1 MTLVRSRIRH
11 PSSSSR
17 TTPPLALHIPISTL
31 TPPTTTTSITLAS
44 AVVTTANAA
53 NAATAAHT
61 RRSSTATSATAATS
75 VGGTSTTTPTTTAGT
90 TTGTQ
95 RRRLFSFTTH
105 SSSRNFFNNNTNQN
119 DNGNDANMSPSN
131 VGGIGLVA
139 EEVHLGKQAP
149 EPLTLAGIRAR
160 RAKAGK
166 LDAPT
171 ASYSDSDM
179 FKAPQSFD
187 KPKAKRWDHLLSAES
202 AARKPCVLK
211 QAAKHLKK
219 PGLVSLGGGL
229 PSAENFPF
237 ESLSM
242 QVPTPAGGFSHTSNL
257 KQVTIGKHDVR
268 DTEDGVL
275 DLSIALNYGQSI
287 GSAQLLRWV
296 TEHTELV
303 HNPPYADWRCAL
315 TIGSTGSLEA
325 AYRMFGDRT
334 RGDGILTEEY
344 SFSTALETA
353 APLGLRVFG
362 IPMDEQG
369 LLPDKMDELLT
380 NWDPEA
386 RGGARRPRVLY
397 TVPSG
402 QNPTGA
408 TQSEQRRREVY
419 EVCRKHDVFIFEDEP
434 YYFLQ
439 MQPYQKG
446 GASKGGSNGVS
457 TTRTQQIS
465 SSTTTSTLSIT
476 PNGASSAPSGEA
488 VDDDGDVEAFMR
500 TLIPSLLSIDTDG
513 RVMRHDSFSKVVV
526 PGSRVGWVTASEQVV
541 ERYIRHAECC
551 SQGPSGFSQAVLY
564 KLLDEEWGH
573 AGYLRW
579 LMHLRDEYSAR
590 RDAILGACE
599 KYLPGEV
606 VSWTPPAAGMFL
618 WLKVDHTRHPLAA
631 TKSLLELEEEIFDS
645 GIDKGVLACRGSWF
659 RAEHDK
665 PLSGLFF
672 RTTYAA
678 ASEEQMAVAIERFGE
693 AVRGSFGI

>member
-1 MTLVRSRIRH
+1 
-11 PSSSSR
+11 
-17 TTPPLALHIPISTL
+17 
-31 TPPTTTTSITLAS
+31 
-44 AVVTTANAA
+44 
-53 NAATAAHT
+53 
-61 RRSSTATSATAATS
+61 
-75 VGGTSTTTPTTTAGT
+75 
-90 TTGTQ
+90 
-95 RRRLFSFTTH
+95 
-105 SSSRNFFNNNTNQN
+105 
-119 DNGNDANMSPSN
+119 MSPSN
-131 VGGIGLVA
+131 VGGHGLVA
-139 EEVHLGKQAP
+139 EDAHVGKQAP

-160 RAKAGK
+160 RAKADK

-179 FKAPQSFD
+179 FKAP
-187 KPKAKRWDHLLSAES
+187 S
-202 AARKPCVLK
+202 AARRPCVLK

-242 QVPTPAGGFSHTSNL
+242 QVPTPAGRFSHTSDL

-268 DTEDGVL
+268 DADGVL

-296 TEHTELV
+296 TEHTELA
-303 HNPPYADWRCAL
+303 HAPPYADWRCAL
-315 TIGSTGSLEA
+315 TVGSTGSLEA

-362 IPMDEQG
+362 VAMDEQG
-369 LLPDKMDELLT
+369 LLPSAMDELLS

-419 EVCRKHDVFIFEDEP
+419 KVCQKHDVFIFEDEP

-439 MQPYQKG
+439 MQPYQP
-446 GASKGGSNGVS
+446 GGSSANNGAAA
-457 TTRTQQIS
+457 TTTARAPQEIS
-465 SSTTTSTLSIT
+465 SSSTTSTLSIT
-476 PNGASSAPSGEA
+476 PNGASPASPDS
-488 VDDDGDVEAFMR
+488 DDDVEAFLR
-500 TLIPSLLSIDTDG
+500 SLIPSMLSMDTDG

-526 PGSRVGWVTASEQVV
+526 PGSRVGWVTASEQVI

-573 AGYLRW
+573 ANYLRW
-579 LMHLRDEYSAR
+579 LMHLRDEYSGR
-590 RDAILGACE
+590 RDAILRACE
-599 KYLPGEV
+599 RFLPSDV

-618 WLKVDHTRHPLAA
+618 WLKVDHTRHPHAA
-631 TKSLLELEEEIFDS
+631 TKTLLQLEEEIFDS
-645 GIDKGVLACRGSWF
+645 CIEKGVLACRGSWF

-678 ASEEQMAVAIERFGE
+678 ASEEQMAVAIERFGS

>member
-1 MTLVRSRIRH
+1 M
-11 PSSSSR
+11 
-17 TTPPLALHIPISTL
+17 A
-31 TPPTTTTSITLAS
+31 PT
-44 AVVTTANAA
+44 
-53 NAATAAHT
+53 
-61 RRSSTATSATAATS
+61 
-75 VGGTSTTTPTTTAGT
+75 
-90 TTGTQ
+90 
-95 RRRLFSFTTH
+95 
-105 SSSRNFFNNNTNQN
+105 
-119 DNGNDANMSPSN
+119 N
-131 VGGIGLVA
+131 VGGLGLVA
-139 EEVHLGKQAP
+139 EDVHIGRQAP
-149 EPLTLAGIRAR
+149 EPLTLEGIRTR

-179 FKAPQSFD
+179 FKAPQSFK
-187 KPKAKRWDHLLSAES
+187 KPLAKRWDHLLSPES

-229 PSAENFPF
+229 PSSDNFPF

-242 QVPTPAGGFSHTSNL
+242 QVPTPANKFSQHASDL
-257 KQVTIGKHDVR
+257 KEVTIGKHDVR
-268 DTEDGVL
+268 DGVGEGVL

-303 HNPPYADWRCAL
+303 HDPAIADWRCAL

-325 AYRMFGDRT
+325 AYRMFGDRA

-380 NWDPEA
+380 GWDEEA

-408 TQSEQRRREVY
+408 TQSEERRREVY
-419 EVCRKHDVFIFEDEP
+419 RVCQKHDVFIFEDEP

-439 MQPYQKG
+439 MQPYQE
-446 GASKGGSNGVS
+446 GGSGKS
-457 TTRTQQIS
+457 DTTAQS
-465 SSTTTSTLSIT
+465 SSTTTTATKPHGESV
-476 PNGASSAPSGEA
+476 NGSNGDA
-488 VDDDGDVEAFMR
+488 DVEAFMR
-500 TLIPSLLSIDTDG
+500 TLIPSLLSMDTDG
-513 RVMRHDSFSKVVV
+513 RVLRHDSFSKVVV
-526 PGSRVGWVTASEQVV
+526 PGSRVGWVTGSEQVI

-573 AGYLRW
+573 DGYLRW
-579 LMHLRDEYSAR
+579 LMHLRDEYAGR

-599 KYLPGEV
+599 RFLPGE
-606 VSWTPPAAGMFL
+606 L
-618 WLKVDHTRHPLAA
+618 WLKVDHTRHPHASD
-631 TKSLLELEEEIFDS
+631 KSLLELEEEIFDS
-645 GIDKGVLACRGSWF
+645 CIERGVLACRGSWF
-659 RAEHDK
+659 RAEHDR
-665 PLSGLFF
+665 PLSG
-672 RTTYAA
+672 
-678 ASEEQMAVAIERFGE
+678 AVLPHD
-693 AVRGSFGI
+693 VRGGVGGADGGGD

>member
-1 MTLVRSRIRH
+1 M
-11 PSSSSR
+11 
-17 TTPPLALHIPISTL
+17 A
-31 TPPTTTTSITLAS
+31 PT
-44 AVVTTANAA
+44 
-53 NAATAAHT
+53 
-61 RRSSTATSATAATS
+61 
-75 VGGTSTTTPTTTAGT
+75 
-90 TTGTQ
+90 
-95 RRRLFSFTTH
+95 
-105 SSSRNFFNNNTNQN
+105 
-119 DNGNDANMSPSN
+119 N

-139 EEVHLGKQAP
+139 EDVHIGKQAP
-149 EPLTLAGIRAR
+149 EPLTLEGIRTR

-179 FKAPQSFD
+179 FKAPQSPS
-187 KPKAKRWDHLLSAES
+187 KPKAKRWDHLLSTES
-202 AARKPCVLK
+202 AARRPCVLK

-229 PSAENFPF
+229 PSADNFPF

-242 QVPTPAGGFSHTSNL
+242 HVPTPAGGFSHKDNL

-303 HNPPYADWRCAL
+303 HDPPYADWRCAL

-353 APLGLRVFG
+353 APLGLRVYG
-362 IPMDEQG
+362 VPMDEQG
-369 LLPDKMDELLT
+369 LLPEKMDEMLS
-380 NWDPEA
+380 NWDVEA
-386 RGGARRPRVLY
+386 RGG
-397 TVPSG
+397 G
-402 QNPTGA
+402 QQAEGT
-408 TQSEQRRREVY
+408 
-419 EVCRKHDVFIFEDEP
+419 KHDVFIFEDEP

-446 GASKGGSNGVS
+446 GSNG
-457 TTRTQQIS
+457 
-465 SSTTTSTLSIT
+465 TTTTAAAAKA
-476 PNGASSAPSGEA
+476 NGETSGSSGDA
-488 VDDDGDVEAFMR
+488 DVEAFMR
-500 TLIPSLLSIDTDG
+500 TLIPSMLSMDTDG

-526 PGSRVGWVTASEQVV
+526 PGSRVGWVTGSEQVI

-573 AGYLRW
+573 DGYLRW
-579 LMHLRDEYSAR
+579 LMHLRDEYRAR
-590 RDAILGACE
+590 RDAILRACE
-599 KYLPGEV
+599 KFLPQEV

-618 WLKVDHTRHPLAA
+618 WLKVDHTRHPHASS
-631 TKSLLELEEEIFDS
+631 KSLLELEEEIFDS
-645 GIDKGVLACRGSWF
+645 CIDKGVLACRGSWF
-659 RAEHDK
+659 SAEPDR
-665 PLSGLFF
+665 PQSGLFF

-678 ASEEQMAVAIERFGE
+678 ASEEQMAVATERFGE
-693 AVRGSFGI
+693 AVRGSFGF

>member
-1 MTLVRSRIRH
+1 
-11 PSSSSR
+11 
-17 TTPPLALHIPISTL
+17 
-31 TPPTTTTSITLAS
+31 
-44 AVVTTANAA
+44 
-53 NAATAAHT
+53 
-61 RRSSTATSATAATS
+61 
-75 VGGTSTTTPTTTAGT
+75 
-90 TTGTQ
+90 
-95 RRRLFSFTTH
+95 
-105 SSSRNFFNNNTNQN
+105 
-119 DNGNDANMSPSN
+119 MSPTN

-139 EEVHLGKQAP
+139 EEVHIGKQAP
-149 EPLTLAGIRAR
+149 EPLTLEGIRAR

-179 FKAPQSFD
+179 FKAPQFPD
-187 KPKAKRWDHLLSAES
+187 LLSPES

-229 PSAENFPF
+229 PSAENFPI
-237 ESLSM
+237 ERLSM
-242 QVPTPAGGFSHTSNL
+242 QVPSPAGGFSHTDNL
-257 KQVTIGKHDVR
+257 KEVTIGKHDVR
-268 DTEDGVL
+268 DHQGEGVL

-303 HNPPYADWRCAL
+303 HDPPYADWRCAL

-325 AYRMFGDRT
+325 AYRMFGDRQ

-362 IPMDEQG
+362 VAMDEQG
-369 LLPDKMDELLT
+369 LLPDKMDELLS
-380 NWDPEA
+380 A
-386 RGGARRPRVLY
+386 GGARRPRVLY

-408 TQSEQRRREVY
+408 TQSEQRRRGVY
-419 EVCRKHDVFIFEDEP
+419 AVCQKHDVFIFEDEP

-446 GASKGGSNGVS
+446 ASGS
-457 TTRTQQIS
+457 TTGTTTTKPNGGE
-465 SSTTTSTLSIT
+465 STT
-476 PNGASSAPSGEA
+476 NGDA
-488 VDDDGDVEAFMR
+488 DVEAFLR
-500 TLIPSLLSIDTDG
+500 TLVPSLLSLDTDG

-526 PGSRVGWVTASEQVV
+526 PGARVGWVTASEQVI

-579 LMHLRDEYSAR
+579 LAHVRDEYAAR

-599 KYLPGEV
+599 KYLPGR
-606 VSWTPPAAGMFL
+606 WFLGRRRRRGCLYL
-618 WLKVDHTRHPLAA
+618 WLKVDHTRHPHAA
-631 TKSLLELEEEIFDS
+631 SKSLLALEEEIFDS
-645 GIDKGVLACRGSWF
+645 CIDKGVLSCRGSWF
-659 RAEHDK
+659 AAEYDR

-678 ASEEQMAVAIERFGE
+678 ASEAQMAVAIERFGD